1 MCEKEFTQRSRTY
14 TTVKGNYTTG
24 VRILIFFNYDKSVN
38 SKILKIYISYS
49 CKKIIIKKMKPFN
62 SYLNCELN
70 FWDEVRLI
78 SETLGYSSK
87 KELKTYTMEQID
99 LVENDLEINLSDK
112 PLLLKYLNERSE
124 ILNSKVQNF
133 FMDKSEVQKIYKDY
147 IIQNN
152 PKSKIIMNK
161 QKGDKKHPSY
171 LSNLVSFGCEKV
183 FDIGGFVNDPQKL
196 CYIIDNDKIIKTFA
210 RRFDGALPS
219 IKNPK
224 AVWEVK
230 EYYGTTSFGSRVA
243 DGVYETLL
251 DGLEINQIKTIK
263 HRPKHFL
270 FIDDKFTWW
279 GMGKSYL
286 CRIID
291 MLNMKLVDE
300 VFFGKEV
307 ITEWPKTLKKLN

>member
-1 MCEKEFTQRSRTY
+1 
-14 TTVKGNYTTG
+14 
-24 VRILIFFNYDKSVN
+24 
-38 SKILKIYISYS
+38 
-49 CKKIIIKKMKPFN
+49 
-62 SYLNCELN
+62 
-70 FWDEVRLI
+70 
-78 SETLGYSSK
+78 LGYS
-87 KELKTYTMEQID
+87 LKGKLKNYTEEQIN
-99 LVENDLEINLSDK
+99 LVEDNYQIKLYEKL
-112 PLLLKYLNERSE
+112 LLLKYLNERSE

-133 FMDKSEVQKIYKDY
+133 FMDKDEVKKIYGDY
-147 IIQNN
+147 INQNN

-161 QKGDKKHPSY
+161 QKGNKKHPSY
-171 LSNLVSFGCEKV
+171 LSNLVPFGCEKV
-183 FDIGGFVNDPQKL
+183 FGTNGFVNDPQKL
-196 CYIIDNDKIIKTFA
+196 CFIIDGQKVIKTFA

-243 DGVYETLL
+243 DGVYETLV
-251 DGLEINQIKTIK
+251 DGLEINQITIDK
-263 HRPKHFL
+263 YKPKHFL
-270 FIDDKFTWW
+270 FIDDKNTWW

-307 ITEWPKTLKKLN
+307 ITEWPKTLKKLNTI

>member
-1 MCEKEFTQRSRTY
+1 MKAFNDYLKCES
-14 TTVKGNYTTG
+14 G
-24 VRILIFFNYDKSVN
+24 
-38 SKILKIYISYS
+38 
-49 CKKIIIKKMKPFN
+49 
-62 SYLNCELN
+62 

-99 LVENDLEINLSDK
+99 LVENDLKINLSDK
-112 PLLLKYLNERSE
+112 SLLLKYLNERSE

-133 FMDKSEVQKIYKDY
+133 FMDKDEVKKIYDEY
-147 IIQNN
+147 IYNN
-152 PKSKIIMNK
+152 KPTSKVIMNK

-183 FDIGGFVNDPQKL
+183 FGVDGFINDPQKL
-196 CYIIDNDKIIKTFA
+196 CFIVEDKKIVKTFA
-210 RRFDGALPS
+210 RRFDGALPT

-251 DGLEINQIKTIK
+251 DGLEINQIKTNK
-263 HRPKHFL
+263 YKPKHFL

-307 ITEWPKTLKKLN
+307 ITEWPKTLKKLIAQVNSMKFQKTEKELLNKSINIIKSTIGKHTHV

>member
-1 MCEKEFTQRSRTY
+1 VCEKEFTQRSRTY

>member
-1 MCEKEFTQRSRTY
+1 MRKGITQRSRTY

>member
-1 MCEKEFTQRSRTY
+1 
-14 TTVKGNYTTG
+14 
-24 VRILIFFNYDKSVN
+24 
-38 SKILKIYISYS
+38 
-49 CKKIIIKKMKPFN
+49 MKPFN